1 MRDAVSGGFRVHC
14 NDQKMSNS
22 YLAANSEERKIV
34 VSGVGLQ
41 MEDAPSGAKATSQGG
56 IAGNAR
62 VPVSH
67 TSTLQYYQIGPQS
80 GITIVGR
87 FT

>member
-1 MRDAVSGGFRVHC
+1 MREAVSGSFRVHC

-34 VSGVGLQ
+34 VSCVGLQ

-56 IAGNAR
+56 IADNAR
-62 VPVSH
+62 VPASH
-67 TSTLQYYQIGPQS
+67 TSKLQYYQIGPQS
-80 GITIVGR
+80 EITILRR
-87 FT
+87 FP